1 MLVTY
6 MKKIFTLIGLLL
18 VSAPSLS
25 HAEKDVELS
34 WEKAPV
40 YLPGKLFST
49 TVDKIDVTKPMPV
62 LIYLHGCSGIYGPHD
77 LSWASYIEDQGF
89 IVVLPNSM
97 ARPGRISNCDP
108 KLKGGTNAFPE
119 AAKYRQEE
127 ITYALSQVM
136 VSPWAD
142 KKNIFLMGHSEG
154 GIATA
159 QSPHEEFAGKIIS
172 GWTCTNKNNSSHDGI
187 YSPKNQPI
195 LAVASINDE
204 WRKGKPVEGRCA
216 DKADGR
222 SNFWQIDLEGWTHGT
237 YGYSDARKGVKEFL
251 NQYLTKQPN

>member
-1 MLVTY
+1 
-6 MKKIFTLIGLLL
+6 MKRIFTAIGLLFIFA
-18 VSAPSLS
+18 SSLS
-25 HAEKDVELS
+25 SAEKDVELS

-40 YLPGKLFST
+40 YLPGKLLST
-49 TVDKIDVTKPMPV
+49 AVDQIDITKPTPV
-62 LIYLHGCSGIYGPHD
+62 LIYLHGCTGIYGPHD
-77 LSWASYIEDQGF
+77 LSWASYIADQGF
-89 IVVLPNSM
+89 IVILPDSM

-108 KLKGGTNAFPE
+108 KLKGGTNAFPK

-136 VSPWAD
+136 ASPWAD

-159 QSPHEEFAGKIIS
+159 QSPHLEFAGKIIS
-172 GWTCTNKNNSSHDGI
+172 GWTCTNKNNSSYDGI

-195 LAVASINDE
+195 LAVASIDDE

-222 SNFWQIDLEGWTHGT
+222 SNFRQIDLEGWTHGT
-237 YGYSDARKGVKEFL
+237 YGNSDARKGVKEFL
-251 NQYLTKQPN
+251 SQYLTKQTN